1 MAEGIINSKES
12 EMSILG
18 TILYQPDTFP
28 RIYGVLKPEDFYFPA
43 HRYTYELMTNL
54 HKFNLD
60 INIKTV
66 WNEMYKKG
74 YTGLS
79 ESDLEDFLDYRVSLD
94 VALSFASQV
103 SEFSGYRI
111 LQSELDTLTPLVK
124 SREKSLTEFVAE
136 MSNIMRRV
144 HSKGVNQ
151 TFKGG
156 TALVD
161 AYLEWLARPK
171 NTNTLTGIPKIDK
184 HIEDFDSKE
193 ITVIAARPGMG
204 KALPLDA
211 GVLTPSGWVKNRD
224 VSVGSLVIGSD
235 GMEYRVLG
243 VYPQGR
249 REMYSVE
256 FSDGTSV
263 VCDLEHLWETSTRS
277 ERRYGVPSVK
287 TTGEIMSSIRIN
299 KDRRLNHSV
308 KLVKPVRFPEKEVL
322 VDPYLLGLYL
332 GDGNYQQNVR
342 VYSADSEIIEALEGS
357 GYSGTVFEDRNL
369 KGFRFSTEFSS
380 KLDALGLT
388 NLKSYEKFIPHEYLY
403 NSIQVRESLLQG
415 LLDTDG
421 YVEKTTIEYSTTSE
435 RLALGVQELVR
446 GLGGTATIN
455 SRMGYYTLGNE
466 KRHTRINY
474 RVTISFP
481 DNGVTPFRLQR
492 KLNKFSYVKRFSH
505 KFIVNVVKLFDST
518 EMQCLAVSAPDNL
531 FVTDGYTLTH
541 NTAMMLQSARKNLEK
556 GRSVGFLS
564 MEMDASKLLNRL
576 ISSQVSL
583 DSTILKDMTPEQIA
597 SDAKLVEALRFFSE
611 VPMLIDDTG
620 PFTSDTVPQKIRKM
634 VYEHG
639 CEIIYVDYIGLVQAS
654 PSLAK
659 VNRQEQLTHISGNL
673 KGLASELDIPIVVAS
688 QLNRESTK
696 SITGRPTLAHL
707 RDSGAIEQDASLV
720 IFLYPDVEKMLMG
733 GLSEG
738 EVDEYMEGQDRVSVK
753 FEVAKQRNGPI
764 FVENLFFEKVYGQF
778 LAPEELHRSY

>member
-204 KALPLDA
+204 K
-211 GVLTPSGWVKNRD
+211 
-224 VSVGSLVIGSD
+224 
-235 GMEYRVLG
+235 
-243 VYPQGR
+243 
-249 REMYSVE
+249 
-256 FSDGTSV
+256 
-263 VCDLEHLWETSTRS
+263 
-277 ERRYGVPSVK
+277 
-287 TTGEIMSSIRIN
+287 
-299 KDRRLNHSV
+299 
-308 KLVKPVRFPEKEVL
+308 
-322 VDPYLLGLYL
+322 
-332 GDGNYQQNVR
+332 
-342 VYSADSEIIEALEGS
+342 
-357 GYSGTVFEDRNL
+357 
-369 KGFRFSTEFSS
+369 
-380 KLDALGLT
+380 
-388 NLKSYEKFIPHEYLY
+388 
-403 NSIQVRESLLQG
+403 
-415 LLDTDG
+415 
-421 YVEKTTIEYSTTSE
+421 
-435 RLALGVQELVR
+435 
-446 GLGGTATIN
+446 
-455 SRMGYYTLGNE
+455 
-466 KRHTRINY
+466 
-474 RVTISFP
+474 
-481 DNGVTPFRLQR
+481 
-492 KLNKFSYVKRFSH
+492 
-505 KFIVNVVKLFDST
+505 
-518 EMQCLAVSAPDNL
+518 
-531 FVTDGYTLTH
+531 
-541 NTAMMLQSARKNLEK
+541 TAMMLQSARKNLEK

-597 SDAKLVEALRFFSE
+597 GDAKLVEALRFFSE

-634 VYEHG
+634 VYEYG